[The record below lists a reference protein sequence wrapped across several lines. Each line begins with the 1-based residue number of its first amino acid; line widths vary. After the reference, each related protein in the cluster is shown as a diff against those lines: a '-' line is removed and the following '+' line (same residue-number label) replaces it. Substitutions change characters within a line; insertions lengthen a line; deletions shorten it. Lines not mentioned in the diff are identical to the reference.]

1 MAGAAELLTASEAA
15 MVSAVSVRDVNRVI
29 DENILPADFISLKE
43 GRHVMAS
50 GCSLIAFYFESAKRL
65 TSEQRLWAI
74 GMAGPRLH
82 RSLTIAKLLKE
93 NWTLRDDFLTID
105 LAPFLRKT
113 QDRLARLEEARAMVS
128 TSSDI
133 LSGTP
138 VVKGTRVPV
147 YVVAA
152 SVAAGVPMDRIL
164 AGYPSISAN
173 QVELAA
179 IYCEA
184 NPPRGRPR
192 EAREVPKG
200 AKVITDR
207 VVSLRRRP
215 SGRSDRTWSRH
226 GGRTARSQKR

>member
-1 MAGAAELLTASEAA
+1 MANVMMRTSELLTASEAA
-15 MVSAVSVRDVNRVI
+15 VVASVSVRNVNRVI
-29 DENILPADFISLKE
+29 DESILPADFISLKE

-74 GMAGPRLH
+74 GVAGPRLH
-82 RSLTIAKLLKE
+82 RSMTIAKLLKE
-93 NWTLRDDFLTID
+93 NWTLHDDFLTID

-113 QDRLARLEEARAMVS
+113 QDRLVRLEEARAMVS

-138 VVKGTRVPV
+138 VVEGTRVPV
-147 YVVAA
+147 YDVAA
-152 SVAAGVPMDRIL
+152 SVAAGIPMDRIL

-192 EAREVPKG
+192 EVRELPKG

-207 VVSLRRRP
+207 LVSLRRK
-215 SGRSDRTWSRH
+215 
-226 GGRTARSQKR
+226 AE